1 MVWKVVPDIL
11 IIIIFFKGCLITGQQ
26 RKSNRGINPSAESFK
41 CTEAHYGSAA
51 FSLPGAIFSSGL
63 LISASPAASKIS
75 MSEAIKKA

>member
-41 CTEAHYGSAA
+41 CTEHLMLLVEFAHVRD
-51 FSLPGAIFSSGL
+51 
-63 LISASPAASKIS
+63 
-75 MSEAIKKA
+75 